1 MSLMLEA
8 LRKIEANLPPPQQQW
23 RDKAIEQKPLS
34 QPTEKL
40 NERDPP
46 PESVKEPI
54 SENTITQV
62 APSDLSAVE
71 KTLARVE
78 SSVNLALSLEEPDI
92 YEQMAQYIL
101 TQITPGLPAFLLFT
115 SPCDGVNKA
124 ETMYLLS
131 KKLADHFHRDVFVLN
146 VLQIESW
153 LQNKNLPCNSKGWGN
168 LFEQLKKEF
177 QLALIDAPS
186 LSDARTA
193 PILAQCDGV
202 YLVINL
208 GHTTSYEVSEAV
220 RVIRQ
225 AGGRLLGS
233 IAVG

>member
-8 LRKIEANLPPPQQQW
+8 LRKIEAKLPPPQQE
-23 RDKAIEQKPLS
+23 REKAIEKKPLS
-34 QPTEKL
+34 QSAEKTD
-40 NERDPP
+40 EQRPP
-46 PESVKEPI
+46 PELLKEAI
-54 SENTITQV
+54 SEPPVTLT
-62 APSDLSAVE
+62 APSDVSAVE
-71 KTLARVE
+71 KTLAMVE
-78 SSVNLALSLEEPDI
+78 SSVNLALLLDEPDV

-101 TQITPGLPAFLLFT
+101 TQITPGQPAFLLFT

-131 KKLADHFHRDVFVLN
+131 KRLADYFHRDVFVLN
-146 VLQIESW
+146 VMQIESW
-153 LQNKNLPCNSKGWGN
+153 LQNKNLPRNSIGWGH

-186 LSDARTA
+186 LTDARTA
-193 PILAQCDGV
+193 PILSQCDGV

-208 GHTTSYEVSEAV
+208 GRTTSYEVSEAV